1 MVNSPTL
8 ELCLESEVTLSFSL
22 MKRRQLFQFAV
33 SSALVAGADL
43 MRSRHHAIAAPPQ
56 PPNPVAQALDRGD
69 VAEAI
74 RQIELRWK
82 KQYEDYFQGKF
93 TTQVL
98 SAPEIA
104 STLRQ
109 INRRTGRKSALFYAI
124 PTAKHLDLMLLT
136 ANGNPIHRRITAAN
150 QIELTKMIQAF
161 RMGVVRDDSD
171 TSDYLEPG
179 QQLYQWMIT
188 PLEPQLQQEGVNL
201 LIFCLGPRLRSVPMA
216 ALHDGRRFLIEKYNL
231 SIIPAFN
238 LLDRQA
244 KTSPETEILA
254 MGASVFNNQP
264 PLPGVP
270 IELSAITQP
279 PWQGTSL
286 LNQQFTLKNLKTQRS
301 KVPYGI
307 VHLAT
312 HAEFASGD
320 VAQSYIQFWDQ
331 RLRLDQIQELGLRNP
346 PVQLLVLSACRTALG
361 DTNAELGFAGLAV
374 KAGSKAA
381 IASLWSVSDASTIL
395 LMKAFYRQLKT
406 ATIKADALRAAQ
418 IDMIRNP
425 DRIRAQLNDRSLPA
439 EVAALAQGNLT
450 HPYHWAAFTL
460 IGNPW

>member
-1 MVNSPTL
+1 
-8 ELCLESEVTLSFSL
+8 
-22 MKRRQLFQFAV
+22 
-33 SSALVAGADL
+33 
-43 MRSRHHAIAAPPQ
+43 
-56 PPNPVAQALDRGD
+56 
-69 VAEAI
+69 
-74 RQIELRWK
+74 
-82 KQYEDYFQGKF
+82 
-93 TTQVL
+93 
-98 SAPEIA
+98 
-104 STLRQ
+104 
-109 INRRTGRKSALFYAI
+109 
-124 PTAKHLDLMLLT
+124 
-136 ANGNPIHRRITAAN
+136 
-150 QIELTKMIQAF
+150 
-161 RMGVVRDDSD
+161 
-171 TSDYLEPG
+171 
-179 QQLYQWMIT
+179 
-188 PLEPQLQQEGVNL
+188 
-201 LIFCLGPRLRSVPMA
+201 
-216 ALHDGRRFLIEKYNL
+216 
-231 SIIPAFN
+231 
-238 LLDRQA
+238 
-244 KTSPETEILA
+244 
-254 MGASVFNNQP
+254 
-264 PLPGVP
+264 
-270 IELSAITQP
+270 
-279 PWQGTSL
+279 L